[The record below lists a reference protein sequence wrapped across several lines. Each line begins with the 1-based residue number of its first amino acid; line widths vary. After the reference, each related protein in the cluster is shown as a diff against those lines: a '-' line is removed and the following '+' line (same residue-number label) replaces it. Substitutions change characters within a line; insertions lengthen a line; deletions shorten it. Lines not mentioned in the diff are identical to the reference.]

1 MKHLVVVLLTALIAA
16 ASLHAQ
22 EPVRTEASF
31 RVAGNCGQC
40 KSRIEKAAKIQ
51 GVSFAKWDKK
61 KQMLTVRFLVP
72 PLSADSLQ
80 RLVAAAGH
88 DTEAYAAPDSVYAD
102 LPGCCLYRDTHNV
115 H

>member
-1 MKHLVVVLLTALIAA
+1 MKHLVVVLLSALVAA

-22 EPVRTEASF
+22 EPVRTEAAF

-40 KSRIEKAAKIQ
+40 KSRIEKAVKIQ
-51 GVSFAKWDKK
+51 GVSYAKWDKK
-61 KQMLTVRFLVP
+61 KQTLTVRFLVP

-88 DTEAYAAPDSVYAD
+88 DTESHAAPDSVYSD
-102 LPGCCLYRDTHNV
+102 LPACCLYRDAHQV